1 MGGLPFTKMHGL
13 GNDFVVIDGRAR
25 ALRVGP
31 GEACAI
37 ADRRTGVGCDQLL
50 VIEKPKNGAADAFM
64 RIFNADGGESGAC
77 GNGARCVA
85 RLLMAETGKTE
96 ARIETLA
103 GVLAART
110 AAGGMVEVDMGPA
123 KFGWQD
129 VPLAREADTLH
140 LDFAKGPLKD
150 PVALSV
156 GNPHVVFFVDD
167 AESVPL
173 AELGPEIERDPLFPE
188 RTNVEAA
195 EVVGP
200 GEIRLRVWER
210 GAGITRACGSGACA
224 ALVAAHRRGLTKRRA
239 KVVLDGGPLTIEW
252 RRDGRVLMTGPVATS
267 FTGVIDETLLAG
279 ARP

>member
-13 GNDFVVIDGRAR
+13 GNDFVVLDARAR
-25 ALRVGP
+25 ALAVGP
-31 GEACAI
+31 AAARAI

-50 VIEKPKNGAADAFM
+50 VVERAMNGSADAFM

-85 RLLMAETGKTE
+85 GLLMTETGKRE

-103 GVLAART
+103 GVLAAR
-110 AAGGMVEVDMGPA
+110 AASGGMVEVDMGPA
-123 KFGWQD
+123 KFGWRD
-129 VPLAREADTLH
+129 VPLAREADTLN
-140 LDFAKGPLKD
+140 LDYARGPLTD
-150 PVALSV
+150 PVALNV

-167 AESVPL
+167 AAAVPL
-173 AELGPEIERDPLFPE
+173 AELGPKIEFDPLFPE
-188 RTNVEAA
+188 RTNVDVA
-195 EVVGP
+195 EIVGP

-224 ALVAAHRRGLTKRRA
+224 ALVAASRRGLARRRA
-239 KVVLDGGPLTIEW
+239 TVALDGGPLVIEW
-252 RRDGRVLMTGPVATS
+252 RPDGNVVMTGPVATS
-267 FTGVIDETLLAG
+267 FTGVLDDALLAG